1 MGCFLA
7 VSFVTVQYEIC
18 LAVKFVTGQWV
29 MFLVVPCIAE
39 LYLELCLAGSVVTVQ
54 CALFQVVSFTMVVSS
69 MGCFWWCCLLLSDV
83 GYCWQHLLW

>member
-29 MFLVVPCIAE
+29 MFLVVPFIAE
-39 LYLELCLAGSVVTVQ
+39 SCVWRGQLLLCSV
-54 CALFQVVSFTMVVSS
+54 
-69 MGCFWWCCLLLSDV
+69 GCFR
-83 GYCWQHLLW
+83 